1 MAETEIRMLEELG
14 DNIEEIVGDRTRKEA
29 MHGFEGISRSSKEEQ
44 ISEFTSRVI
53 GRLDELVE
61 EPQRDEIMRNCG
73 HDCLLEYSDV
83 IIEAK
88 QRRSECETVREFLK
102 AEEGRTIRGITITSG
117 KGLIHQTYR
126 PESFEKPMRC
136 FCKLF
141 RNLPSEKRVS
151 STYCHCSEGFVKE
164 YWQEVLDRPVEVKLL
179 ESAIAGGNQCAFEI
193 RFEE

>member
-1 MAETEIRMLEELG
+1 MAETELRMLEELG
-14 DNIEEIVGDRTRKEA
+14 ANIEQIVGNRTRKQA
-29 MHGFEGISRSSKEEQ
+29 MQGFERISRSSKEEQ
-44 ISEFTSRVI
+44 ISEFTSHVM

-83 IIEAK
+83 ILEAK
-88 QRRSECETVREFLK
+88 QRRSECKTVREFLE
-102 AEEGRTIRGITITSG
+102 AEEGKTIRGITITSVR
-117 KGLIHQTYR
+117 GLIYQTYR
-126 PESFEKPMRC
+126 PHSFEKPMRC

-141 RNLPSEKRVS
+141 RHLPPEKQVS
-151 STYCHCSEGFVKE
+151 PTYCHCSEGFVKD
-164 YWQEVLDRPVEVKLL
+164 YWQAVLDRPVEVKIL